1 MTDKITA
8 TPTMARCV
16 MCSAEIA
23 QKDWGTHAKI
33 HRAAPLML
41 EALEAIE
48 SAGIDVSG
56 PTLVALNNL
65 PLAVRQNIEAM
76 REVARDAIAAA
87 RGEQVAV

>member
-41 EALEAIE
+41 EALEAI
-48 SAGIDVSG
+48 V
-56 PTLVALNNL
+56 
-65 PLAVRQNIEAM
+65 EAA
-76 REVARDAIAAA
+76 EAAA
-87 RGEQVAV
+87 RHHREEASGHEFPALESQITRTRAILERITH